1 MTNRQMAV
9 KLNEAVD
16 RRIARENEFIEDIIA
31 QINQAIVTLDECDP
45 SNARTEIDL
54 TQQQLSDIIFK
65 LNDIK
70 NMTDR
75 TTSIANIVKD
85 KQLMRRPVVSPSPEA
100 LPTPPASLTSSVSPV
115 PPLPPVPPPQ
125 STTGVAKPGTPL
137 GNIMNPGAET
147 SKGINP
153 NLTPGRRGGRRTRR
167 FRKK

>member
-54 TQQQLSDIIFK
+54 TQKQLSDIIFK

-85 KQLMRRPVVSPSPEA
+85 KQLMRRPVVSPSPDA
-100 LPTPPASLTSSVSPV
+100 LPTPPTSLTAPVSPV
-115 PPLPPVPPPQ
+115 PPLPVPPTQ
-125 STTGVAKPGTPL
+125 STTGVAKPKPEPSQNPAVRPL
-137 GNIMNPGAET
+137 GTRTMLAPI
-147 SKGINP
+147 K
-153 NLTPGRRGGRRTRR
+153 GGRRTRR
-167 FRKK
+167 KRKY

>member
-1 MTNRQMAV
+1 MTNRTMEV

-16 RRIARENEFIEDIIA
+16 RRIANENKFIEDIIA
-31 QINQAIVTLDECDP
+31 QINQAIATLDECDP

-54 TQQQLSDIIFK
+54 TQKQLMDIIFK
-65 LNDIK
+65 LNDVT

-85 KQLMRRPVVSPSPEA
+85 KQLMRRPVVSPSPDA
-100 LPTPPASLTSSVSPV
+100 LPTPPTSLTAPV
-115 PPLPPVPPPQ
+115 PPVPPPQ
-125 STTGVAKPGTPL
+125 SATGVAKPRTPL

-147 SKGINP
+147 SQGNNP